1 MLLEHG
7 ADASAQNDKNW
18 TPFQEASEN
27 GHRGIMHLL
36 LEHGAVELGFN
47 HYSTVLEALCRQLIT
62 R

>member
-7 ADASAQNDKNW
+7 ADVRAQNDKN
-18 TPFQEASEN
+18 PFQEASEN

>member
-7 ADASAQNDKNW
+7 ADVRAQNDKN
-18 TPFQEASEN
+18 PFQEASEN

-47 HYSTVLEALCRQLIT
+47 HYGVGGAV
-62 R
+62 